1 MDDHP
6 GGKKVIM
13 AYAGRD
19 ASEEFNAL
27 HSASAA
33 EDAKRGAATDTQ
45 LPPRAD
51 PNVLEKYLEKE
62 KHKGPVVAARSK
74 L

>member
-6 GGKKVIM
+6 GGKKVIL

-27 HSASAA
+27 HSARPERARGMLRCQRHPPCI
-33 EDAKRGAATDTQ
+33 AKRQ
-45 LPPRAD
+45 F
-51 PNVLEKYLEKE
+51 
-62 KHKGPVVAARSK
+62 
-74 L
+74 

>member
-27 HSASAA
+27 HSAFPGGDSAT
-33 EDAKRGAATDTQ
+33 EYRD
-45 LPPRAD
+45 
-51 PNVLEKYLEKE
+51 
-62 KHKGPVVAARSK
+62 
-74 L
+74 